1 VGDTKTIFYRLKN
14 QRWILSLTIL
24 GLFLR
29 LFQLGAWSF
38 WHDEAL
44 TVLLA
49 RKLTSELIRITASDV
64 HPPLYF
70 LLVKVFMIFGQSEF
84 IIRLPSALC
93 SVGSIFF
100 IYLLGRDLF
109 DERVGQVSALI
120 IAISPLQLFYA
131 QEARMYAQLLLLT
144 IFSSWCF
151 IRALRSDNILWWSL
165 FTLGATLASY
175 TAYFAFP
182 VFLAMG
188 LFVLLLDKRPKR
200 ILHFLL
206 AIGIVALL
214 YLPWIGVFFS
224 QTRSVL
230 DSYWIARP
238 SPLTIFTTLSAFFVS
253 YSLPSLW
260 IAVSL
265 AVTLLIIFVVLND
278 VRHALAESS
287 VDTRSL
293 GWLLLWGFVPL
304 LGTYVVSLVRPI
316 FQIRTVITASLAF
329 YLLVAWGI
337 TRVRRRK
344 LNLLLSLPTL
354 VMMLVSVL
362 NFYFNPSFAKPPWRQ
377 AAYYVRE
384 RAQPGDVVLHT
395 SDGSFLPFLSYEPN
409 VEHILLPEDPV
420 AARENA
426 PSQSIVSAV
435 GGLPQPIDKAVQEH
449 ERAWLV
455 VGLDHAVAY
464 QVEQKQRFD
473 TLYRLLGQ
481 TEIGGIYIFTYALD
495 Q

>member
-1 VGDTKTIFYRLKN
+1 VTDIKAIFYWFKN
-14 QRWILSLTIL
+14 QRWILLLTIL

-29 LFQLGAWSF
+29 LFQLDEWSF

-70 LLVKVFMIFGQSEF
+70 LLVKVFMLFGQSEF
-84 IIRLPSALC
+84 TIRLPSALC

-100 IYLLGRDLF
+100 IYQLGRDLF

-131 QEARMYAQLLLLT
+131 QEARMYAQVMLLT
-144 IFSSWCF
+144 IFISWCF
-151 IRALRSDNILWWSL
+151 IRALRSDSILWWSL
-165 FTLGATLASY
+165 LTLGATLASY

-188 LFVLLLDKRPKR
+188 LYVLLIDKRPKR

-206 AIGIVALL
+206 ATGIVVLL

-230 DSYWIARP
+230 GSYWIGRP
-238 SPLTIFTTLSAFFVS
+238 SLLTIFTTLSAFFVG
-253 YSLPSLW
+253 YSLPSFW

-278 VRHALAESS
+278 VRHALAEGSI
-287 VDTRSL
+287 DTRSL
-293 GWLLLWGFVPL
+293 VWLLLWGFVPL
-304 LGTYVVSLVRPI
+304 IGTYVVSLIRPI
-316 FQIRTVITASLAF
+316 FQIRAVLTTSPAF
-329 YLLVAWGI
+329 YLLVGWGI
-337 TRVRRRK
+337 TRVRQRK
-344 LNLLLSLPTL
+344 LNLLLFLPTL

-362 NFYFNPSFAKPPWRQ
+362 NFYFNPAFAKPPWRQ
-377 AAYYVRE
+377 TAYYVRE
-384 RAQPGDVVLHT
+384 QAQPGDVVLHT
-395 SDGSFLPFLSYEPN
+395 SGGSFLPFLSYEHN
-409 VEHILLPEDPV
+409 IEHILLPEDPV
-420 AARENA
+420 AVRENA

-435 GGLPQPIDKAVQEH
+435 GGLPQPINKAVQGH
-449 ERAWLV
+449 ERVWLV
-455 VGLDHAVAY
+455 VGLDHAIAY
-464 QVEQKQRFD
+464 QLEQKQHFD
-473 TLYRLLGQ
+473 VRYRLLEE

>member
-1 VGDTKTIFYRLKN
+1 VIDMKATFHQLKS

-29 LFQLGAWSF
+29 LFQLGEWSF

-49 RKLTSELIRITASDV
+49 RKLPSELIHITASDV

-70 LLVKVFMIFGQSEF
+70 LLVKAFMLFGQSEF

-93 SVGSIFF
+93 SAGSIF
-100 IYLLGRDLF
+100 ILYLLGRDLF
-109 DERVGQVSALI
+109 DERVGQVGAFI

-144 IFSSWCF
+144 VFSSWCF
-151 IRALRSDNILWWSL
+151 TRALRSDNILWWGL

-175 TAYFAFP
+175 TAYFALP

-188 LFVLLLDKRPKR
+188 LYVLLVDKRPKR
-200 ILHFLL
+200 ILHFVV
-206 AIGIVALL
+206 AIGVVTLL
-214 YLPWIGVFFS
+214 YLPWIGIFFT
-224 QTRSVL
+224 QTRSVF

-238 SPLTIFTTLSAFFVS
+238 SPLTIFTALSAFFVS

-287 VDTRSL
+287 MDARSL
-293 GWLLLWGFVPL
+293 VWLLLWGFVPL
-304 LGTYVVSLVRPI
+304 LGTYLVSLLRPI
-316 FQIRTVITASLAF
+316 FQIRTVITASPVF

-337 TRVRRRK
+337 TRVRRRR

-377 AAYYVRE
+377 AAYYVQE

-435 GGLPQPIDKAVQEH
+435 GGLPQPMNKAIQGH

-455 VGLDHAVAY
+455 IGLDHAVSH
-464 QVEQKQRFD
+464 QLKQKQRFD
-473 TLYRLLGQ
+473 ARYRLLEE
-481 TEIGGIYIFTYALD
+481 TEMGGIHILAYALD
-495 Q
+495 

>member
-1 VGDTKTIFYRLKN
+1 MGDTKTIFYRLKN
-14 QRWILSLTIL
+14 QRWILLLTIL

-29 LFQLGAWSF
+29 LFQLGEWSF

-49 RKLTSELIRITASDV
+49 RKLISELIRITASDV

-70 LLVKVFMIFGQSEF
+70 LLVKVFMLFGQSEF

-109 DERVGQVSALI
+109 GERVGQVSALI

-131 QEARMYAQLLLLT
+131 QEARMYAQVLLLT

-151 IRALRSDNILWWSL
+151 KRALRNDNILWWGL
-165 FTLGATLASY
+165 LTLGATLASY

-182 VFLAMG
+182 VFWAMG
-188 LFVLLLDKRPKR
+188 LYVLLVDRRPKR
-200 ILHFLL
+200 ILHFML

-230 DSYWIARP
+230 GSYWIGRP
-238 SPLTIFTTLSAFFVS
+238 SPLAIFTSLSAFFVS

-278 VRHALAESS
+278 VRHALAEGSI
-287 VDTRSL
+287 DTRSL
-293 GWLLLWGFVPL
+293 VWLLLWGFVPL
-304 LGTYVVSLVRPI
+304 IGTYVVSLIRPI
-316 FQIRTVITASLAF
+316 FQIRAVLTSSPAF
-329 YLLVAWGI
+329 YLLVGWGI
-337 TRVRRRK
+337 TRVRQRK
-344 LNLLLSLPTL
+344 LNLLLFLPTL

-362 NFYFNPSFAKPPWRQ
+362 NFYFNPAFAKPPWRQ
-377 AAYYVRE
+377 TAYYVRE
-384 RAQPGDVVLHT
+384 QAQPGDVVLHT
-395 SDGSFLPFLSYEPN
+395 SDGSFLPFLSYEHN

-435 GGLPQPIDKAVQEH
+435 GGLPQPINKAVQGH
-449 ERAWLV
+449 ERVWLV
-455 VGLDHAVAY
+455 VGLDHAIAY
-464 QVEQKQRFD
+464 QLEQKQHFD
-473 TLYRLLGQ
+473 VRYRLLEE
-481 TEIGGIYIFTYALD
+481 TEIGDIYIFTYALN

>member
-1 VGDTKTIFYRLKN
+1 MIDIKAISYQLKN
-14 QRWILSLTIL
+14 QRWILLPTTL

-29 LFQLGAWSF
+29 LFQLGEWSF

-49 RKLTSELIRITASDV
+49 RKLAAELIRITASDV

-70 LLVKVFMIFGQSEF
+70 LLVKVFMLFGQSEF

-93 SVGSIFF
+93 SAGSIF
-100 IYLLGRDLF
+100 ILYLLGRDLF

-120 IAISPLQLFYA
+120 IAICPLQLFYA
-131 QEARMYAQLLLLT
+131 QEARMYAQLLLL
-144 IFSSWCF
+144 IVFSNWCF
-151 IRALRSDNILWWSL
+151 IRALRSDSILWWGL

-188 LFVLLLDKRPKR
+188 LYVLLVDKRPKR

-206 AIGIVALL
+206 AMGIIALL
-214 YLPWIGVFFS
+214 YLPWAGIFFS
-224 QTRSVL
+224 QTRSIL

-265 AVTLLIIFVVLND
+265 AVTLLIIFVVLNN
-278 VRHALAESS
+278 VRHALADSS
-287 VDTRSL
+287 IDSRSL
-293 GWLLLWGFVPL
+293 VWLLLWGFVPL
-304 LGTYVVSLVRPI
+304 LGIYVVSLVRPI
-316 FQIRTVITASLAF
+316 FQIRTVLTASPAF

-337 TRVRRRK
+337 THVRQRK
-344 LNLLLSLPTL
+344 LNSLLFLPTL
-354 VMMLVSVL
+354 VMMLVSIL
-362 NFYFNPSFAKPPWRQ
+362 NFYFNPTFAKPPWRQ
-377 AAYYVRE
+377 AAYYVQDQ
-384 RAQPGDVVLHT
+384 AQPGDVVLHT
-395 SDGSFLPFLSYEPN
+395 SDGSFLPFLSYEHN

-435 GGLPQPIDKAVQEH
+435 GGSPQSIDKAVQGH

-455 VGLDHAVAY
+455 VGLDHAVTR
-464 QVEQKQRFD
+464 QLEQKQRFD
-473 TLYRLLGQ
+473 ARYHLLEE
-481 TEIGGIYIFTYALD
+481 TKIGGIHILAYALD
-495 Q
+495 